1 MLFVAV
7 FWLVSLL
14 AVVASSGEQRHLGQF
29 MPAFMILAAL
39 PDTRQARER
48 RRVRW
53 IAAPWYAAVVGA
65 HAAWAVMKGV
75 I

>member
-1 MLFVAV
+1 
-7 FWLVSLL
+7 VSLL
-14 AVVASSGEQRHLGQF
+14 AVVAGSGEQRHLGQF
-29 MPAFMILAAL
+29 MPAFMILAAR

-53 IAAPWYAAVVGA
+53 IAAPWYAAVVLA